1 MDRYGNGEEIVL
13 DKVFDSVTHTPS
25 FRKFDM
31 ELFTGGS
38 LWHSKFSFYVFL
50 WIKELKRRIKSI
62 N

>member
-1 MDRYGNGEEIVL
+1 MCVCCKQILFKMDRYGNGEEIVL

-38 LWHSKFSFYVFL
+38 L
-50 WIKELKRRIKSI
+50 
-62 N
+62 